1 MTNLYANSVQLTP
14 ILDSVRLFI
23 HVIGATV
30 WVGGQLVL
38 AALVPA
44 LKKVN
49 PDLPKIVAQK
59 FGKIAW
65 SAYALLIASGIW
77 NMASLPK
84 NPPSNYSMVLGFKM
98 AVVLLSGFAAF
109 LHAKAKDPKK
119 LAMWGSIS
127 GLTALASLYLGVL
140 LAG

>member
-1 MTNLYANSVQLTP
+1 MTNLAEHSVQLAP
-14 ILDSVRLFI
+14 IADSVRLFL
-23 HVIGATV
+23 HVLGATI

-49 PDLPKIVAQK
+49 PDLPKVVASK
-59 FGKIAW
+59 FGKVAW
-65 SAYALLIASGIW
+65 WAYAMLIATGIW
-77 NMASLPK
+77 NMVSIPK
-84 NPPSNYSMVLGFKM
+84 DAPSNYSMVLGFKM
-98 AVVLLSGFAAF
+98 AIVLLSGVAAL
-109 LHAKAKDPKK
+109 LHANAKDAKK

>member
-1 MTNLYANSVQLTP
+1 MTNLAQSSAQLAP
-14 ILDSVRLFI
+14 VLDSIRLFI

-44 LKKVN
+44 LKRVN
-49 PDLPKIVAQK
+49 PDLPKIVANK
-59 FGKIAW
+59 FSKIAW
-65 SAYALLIASGIW
+65 GSYVLLIASGIW
-77 NMASLPK
+77 NMAALPK

-98 AVVLLSGFAAF
+98 AVVLLSGLAAF
-109 LHAKAKDPKK
+109 LHAKSKDPKK
-119 LAMWGSIS
+119 LALWGSIS
-127 GLTALASLYLGVL
+127 GLTALLSLYLGVL

>member
-1 MTNLYANSVQLTP
+1 MTNLGANSVALTP
-14 ILDSVRLFI
+14 VTDSLRLFI

-49 PDLPKIVAQK
+49 PDLPKIVAKK

-65 SAYALLIASGIW
+65 SAYLLLIISGIW
-77 NMASLPK
+77 NMIALPK

-98 AVVLLSGFAAF
+98 AIVILSGGAAY
-109 LHAKAKDPKK
+109 LHARAKDSKK
-119 LAMWGSIS
+119 LAIWGSIS
-127 GLTALASLYLGVL
+127 GLTALLALYLGVL
-140 LAG
+140 LSG